1 MQTKNLLLSLF
12 CLVLVTQI
20 DAQVT
25 YQASDFL
32 EVGAEFRLSTS
43 PNVGDFDFAQTGEN
57 FAWDY
62 TDLPINSQEDS
73 EWIDSGDGGYEF
85 AWCFTNGIFF
95 GCAAEFEDLT
105 NVAQRDFDGIELM
118 GFSLSNV
125 VTHYKKTDNTFEV
138 RLNGSQIGVGGLT
151 LPLITEYSDPD
162 SVYQFPFTF
171 GDTDFSTSEYTLDLN
186 GFEVPFALNVQ
197 TQRTNTVEGYG
208 SLVTPYGEFEEVL
221 KMKTIIIT
229 ENAISVDSNM
239 VPTIDTTVEYKW
251 FDKNYGIPV
260 LTATG
265 NLSVLGENILTVEYI
280 DSLRCVE
287 PQLLAF
293 TSEQQIF
300 ANANT
305 QEADVT
311 FVNLS
316 QNADSYLWDFGDGEN
331 STQADPDHT
340 YDCPGEYDVT
350 LTATNSACD
359 GSEEGSATLNISV
372 VVQDTSDFQV
382 FEIASGLQAN
392 IADAQYQWVDC
403 NDDFADVEG
412 ANEQAFYPTET
423 GEYALILTRSGCETV
438 SDCYSVIISDV
449 DDIVNENGIRVYPN
463 PTTGDLFVD
472 LEKINSALSLE
483 VFDVTGKV
491 ILTQETQGGEV
502 ISLKLKIE
510 SGLYFLKIKDE
521 TGLVDVRKI
530 TRL

>member
-1 MQTKNLLLSLF
+1 MKIRNLLFSLF
-12 CLVLVTQI
+12 SLVFVTTI
-20 DAQVT
+20 SAQVT

-32 EVGAEFRLSTS
+32 EVGAEFRLSAS
-43 PNVGDFDFAQTGEN
+43 PNVGDFDFAQTGED
-57 FAWDY
+57 FTWDY
-62 TDLPINSQEDS
+62 ADLPVNTQENS

-85 AWCFTNGIFF
+85 TWCFTNGIFF
-95 GCAAEFEDLT
+95 GCADEFEELT
-105 NVAQRDFDGIELM
+105 DVAQRDFDGIELM

-125 VTHYKKTDNTFEV
+125 VTHYKKTGNTFEV
-138 RLNGSQIGVGGLT
+138 RLNGSQIGLGGLT
-151 LPLITEYSDPD
+151 LPLITEYSNPD

-171 GDTDFSTSEYTLDLN
+171 GDSDFSTSEYTLDLN

-208 SLVTPYGEFEEVL
+208 SLITPYGEFDDVL

-229 ENAISVDSNM
+229 ENAITVDSMM

-287 PQLLAF
+287 PQLIAF
-293 TSEQQIF
+293 ASEQQIF
-300 ANANT
+300 ANENT

-316 QNADSYLWDFGDGEN
+316 QNADSYLWDFGDGES
-331 STQADPDHT
+331 STQSDPEHT
-340 YDCPGEYDVT
+340 YNCPGEYNVT
-350 LTATNSACD
+350 LTATNSACE
-359 GSEEGSATLNISV
+359 GSEEGVGTLSISIT
-372 VVQDTSDFQV
+372 VQDTSNFQV

-392 IADAQYQWVDC
+392 IANAQYQWVDC
-403 NDDFADVEG
+403 NNDFIEIEG
-412 ANEQAFYPTET
+412 ANEQTFYPSET

-438 SDCYSVIISDV
+438 SDCFPVIVSDV
-449 DDIVNENGIRVYPN
+449 DDLTTNNRIRVYPN
-463 PTTGDLFVD
+463 PTNGALLVD
-472 LEKINSALSLE
+472 LEQINSALTLE
-483 VFDVTGKV
+483 IFDVTGKL
-491 ILTQETQGGEV
+491 ILTQESHGSEV
-502 ISLKLKIE
+502 VSLNFLAE
-510 SGLYFLKIKDE
+510 NGLYFLQIKDE
-521 TGLVDVRKI
+521 DGLIDVRKI